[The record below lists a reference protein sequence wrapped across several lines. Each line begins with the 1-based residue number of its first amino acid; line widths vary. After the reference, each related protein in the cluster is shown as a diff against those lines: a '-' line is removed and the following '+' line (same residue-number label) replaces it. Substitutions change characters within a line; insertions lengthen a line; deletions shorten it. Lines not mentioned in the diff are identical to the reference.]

1 MKYLD
6 KLPSHK
12 YQWIPLL
19 YSIVY
24 SLKPKKIIEYGTE
37 WGGTAITMGLALKDL
52 YETEGHTGK
61 VFTYDT
67 FEVQSKGEIG
77 SRPQFEAAIQNM
89 QQFGVSDFV
98 EVNRGDF
105 FDFCAQ
111 EEKDFDLLYFDID
124 NDGEKVL
131 EMYEGCKQQIEAGG
145 VVLFEGGSKTRDDVK
160 WMNDYNKRKM
170 ESIKDITGYK
180 LLTSDTK
187 YSVSI
192 IYNPNLYNLDL

>member
-1 MKYLD
+1 MKYID
-6 KLPSHK
+6 RLPRHK

-19 YSIVY
+19 YSLVH

-52 YETEGHTGK
+52 YETEQHLGK

-77 SRPQFEAAIQNM
+77 SRPQFEGAVNNM
-89 QQFGVSDFV
+89 RQFGVSDFV

-111 EEKDFDLLYFDID
+111 EKKEFDLLYFDID

-131 EMYEGCKQQIEAGG
+131 EMYEGCKNQIQAGS
-145 VVLFEGGSKTRDDVK
+145 VVLFEGGSTVRDDVK
-160 WMNDYNKRKM
+160 WMQDYNKRKI
-170 ESIKDITGYK
+170 ESIKEITGYK
-180 LLTSDTK
+180 LLTPNTK

-192 IYNPNLYNLDL
+192 IYNPDIYNLEL

>member
-1 MKYLD
+1 MKYID
-6 KLPSHK
+6 RLPRHK

-19 YSIVY
+19 YSLVH

-52 YETEGHTGK
+52 YETEQHLGK
-61 VFTYDT
+61 VYTYDT

-77 SRPQFEAAIQNM
+77 SRPQFEGAVNNM
-89 QQFGVSDFV
+89 RQFGVSDFA

-111 EEKDFDLLYFDID
+111 EEKEFDLLYFDID

-131 EMYEGCKQQIEAGG
+131 EMYEGCKNQIQAGS
-145 VVLFEGGSKTRDDVK
+145 VVLFEGGSTVRDDVK
-160 WMNDYNKRKM
+160 WMQDYNKRKI
-170 ESIKDITGYK
+170 ESIKEITGYK
-180 LLTSDTK
+180 LLTPNTK

-192 IYNPNLYNLDL
+192 IYNPDIYNLEL

>member
-1 MKYLD
+1 MKYID
-6 KLPSHK
+6 RLPTHK

-19 YSIVY
+19 YSLVH

-52 YETEGHTGK
+52 YETEQHLGK
-61 VFTYDT
+61 VYTYDT

-77 SRPQFEAAIQNM
+77 SRPQFEGAVNNM
-89 QQFGVSDFV
+89 RQFGVSDFV

-111 EEKDFDLLYFDID
+111 EQKEFDLLYFDID

-131 EMYEGCKQQIEAGG
+131 EMYEGCKNQIQAGS
-145 VVLFEGGSKTRDDVK
+145 VVLFEGGSTVRDDVK
-160 WMNDYNKRKM
+160 WMQDYNKRKI
-170 ESIKDITGYK
+170 ESIKEITGYK
-180 LLTSDTK
+180 LLTPNTK

-192 IYNPNLYNLDL
+192 IYNPDIYNLEL

>member
-1 MKYLD
+1 MKYID
-6 KLPSHK
+6 RLPRHK

-19 YSIVY
+19 YSLVH

-52 YETEGHTGK
+52 YETEQHLGK
-61 VFTYDT
+61 VYTYDT

-77 SRPQFEAAIQNM
+77 AVNNM
-89 QQFGVSDFV
+89 RQFGVSDFV

-111 EEKDFDLLYFDID
+111 EEKEFDLLYFDID

-131 EMYEGCKQQIEAGG
+131 EMYEGCKNQIQAGS
-145 VVLFEGGSKTRDDVK
+145 VVLFEGGSTVRDDVK
-160 WMNDYNKRKM
+160 WMQDYNKRKI
-170 ESIKDITGYK
+170 ESIKEITGYK
-180 LLTSDTK
+180 LLTPNTK

-192 IYNPNLYNLDL
+192 IYNPDIYNLEL